1 MAKLQETFNT
11 KCTREECRFIAK
23 KAQVKFG
30 VLSNNSRIK
39 QRAKLFQ
46 ALGNKTRLRILGL
59 LSMQEMCSCE
69 IVDALDGSASTI
81 THHLRMLGDAE
92 LIASRQI
99 GKFTIYSLNDAPL
112 TRHRIFD

>member
-1 MAKLQETFNT
+1 MPKLQETFNT
-11 KCTREECRFIAK
+11 KCTREECRFVAK
-23 KAQVKFG
+23 KAQTKFG
-30 VLSNNSRIK
+30 VLSNSRRIK

-46 ALGNKTRLRILGL
+46 GLGNETRLRILGL
-59 LSMQEMCSCE
+59 LAMQEMCSCE

-81 THHLRMLGDAE
+81 THHLRMLEDAE

-99 GKFTIYSLNDAPL
+99 GRFTIYSLNEAPL

>member
-1 MAKLQETFNT
+1 MTKLQETFNT
-11 KCTREECRFIAK
+11 KCTRDECRFIAK
-23 KAQVKFG
+23 KARIKFQ
-30 VLSNNSRIK
+30 VLSNNRRIE
-39 QRAKLFQ
+39 QRAKLFK
-46 ALGNKTRLRILGL
+46 ALGNKKRLRILGL

-69 IVDALDGSASTI
+69 IVDAHDGSASTI
-81 THHLRMLGDAE
+81 THHLRMLEDAE